1 MPAYLN
7 SMSNLILRS
16 KLPADK
22 DPHKYGK
29 VEQVGNKK
37 KKNSKVHNF
46 IHLVIK
52 SYCCLLLFYNIL
64 VNLEKSILLV
74 LSFIHAD
81 TRHFLD
87 IVQAKLWKM
96 TWVCEKNQCSHRHE
110 EHLSIS
116 EGVTARAPAAF
127 CVLNIKRAVNS
138 VFTHGSFHWIKARGC
153 CVSLDSH
160 HYARWILM
168 SATHWGA
175 VLKRTKAGPRFSAL
189 FQIRVSPW
197 PSACHQDYAS
207 IHAHRRTHEENTHRS
222 TCTHTF
228 LPPTRWWKCSTG

>member
-87 IVQAKLWKM
+87 IVQAKL
-96 TWVCEKNQCSHRHE
+96 
-110 EHLSIS
+110 
-116 EGVTARAPAAF
+116 
-127 CVLNIKRAVNS
+127 
-138 VFTHGSFHWIKARGC
+138 
-153 CVSLDSH
+153 
-160 HYARWILM
+160 
-168 SATHWGA
+168 
-175 VLKRTKAGPRFSAL
+175 
-189 FQIRVSPW
+189 
-197 PSACHQDYAS
+197 
-207 IHAHRRTHEENTHRS
+207 
-222 TCTHTF
+222 
-228 LPPTRWWKCSTG
+228 